1 MTLHDAAID
10 RYSRQ
15 ILVPDIGGAGQER
28 LLAARVIVRG
38 DGAAAMAA
46 RDLLDRAG
54 VGDGAP
60 ADALVVF
67 DRSVAALAHGT
78 MPDRPPVVVVAGV
91 AADGLVVAVQPGHP
105 CPACVGASIGGLEP
119 AVGAARALALGALAA
134 GVTLQALLH
143 HMPVGRMT
151 RVPESGSP
159 HVADLAPPRVCAVR
173 RSVS

>member
-15 ILVPDIGGAGQER
+15 ILVPDVGGAGQER

-60 ADALVVF
+60 ADVLVVF
-67 DRSVAALAHGT
+67 DRNVAGLAHGA
-78 MPDRPPVVVVAGV
+78 MPDRPVVVVAGV

-105 CPACVGASIGGLEP
+105 CPACVGASVGDLEP

-143 HMPVGRMT
+143 PMPVGRMT
-151 RVPESGSP
+151 RVPERGSP
-159 HVADLAPPRVCAVR
+159 RVADLAPPRVCAVR